1 MIISKTPFRVSLFGG
16 STDYPSYYKKNGS
29 LILGFAID
37 KYCYLNLRKTP
48 RIFNYKTAVSYSK
61 LEKVSKNSSIEH
73 NGVRGALEY
82 FNIKYGVEIHHLCD
96 LPSQTGIGS
105 SSSFIVGLVN
115 AICEMKN
122 QPFSQQHL
130 AQTAIEIERN
140 RLKEPGGIQDQI
152 WAAYGGLNSIDIATN
167 GSFEV
172 KPLPVSEQFKESFLD
187 RCVLFYTGSK
197 RKSFQI
203 AKSHDST
210 KTKSAKRKIHSI
222 ARKAYEAFQKADIDQ
237 IAALLHQGW
246 TEKKKISPLIS
257 SPEIESL
264 YEGLQDQGM
273 IGGKLLG
280 TGGSGFILCILKEG
294 MKKQFVSRN
303 SKSVVD
309 FTFDD
314 EGSQIINQGPIRCI
328 KDSGTFP

>member
-1 MIISKTPFRVSLFGG
+1 MIISKTPFRISLFGG
-16 STDYPSYYKKNGS
+16 STDYPSYYKKHGS

-61 LEKVSKNSSIEH
+61 LEKVSRNSSIQH
-73 NGVRGALEY
+73 NGVRGVLEY
-82 FNIKYGVEIHHLCD
+82 FNITYGVEIHHLCD

-115 AICEMKN
+115 AVHEMKN
-122 QPFSQQHL
+122 HSSSPQYL

-140 RLKEPGGIQDQI
+140 RLQEPGGIQDQI
-152 WAAYGGLNSIDIATN
+152 WAAYGGLNSIDITTN

-172 KPLPVSEQFKESFLD
+172 KPLPVSEQFKEGFLD

-203 AKSHDST
+203 AESHNST
-210 KTKSAKRKIHSI
+210 KTSAAKRKIHDI
-222 ARKAYEAFQKADIDQ
+222 AYKAHEAFQKANIDQ
-237 IAALLHQGW
+237 IATLLHQSW
-246 TEKKKISPLIS
+246 AEKKKISSLVS
-257 SPEIESL
+257 SPEIEAL
-264 YEGLQDQGM
+264 YDDLQAHGM

-294 MKKQFVSRN
+294 VKKQFISRY

-309 FTFDD
+309 FTFDND
-314 EGSQIINQGPIRCI
+314 GSQIIN
-328 KDSGTFP
+328 